1 MHSLP
6 GVLLSQPLLPS
17 KAPSPR
23 VKFPRNVKREE
34 GKEGGGGGGGGEEK
48 EEKEEKEEEEKQKRE
63 KKVAEEEEEKG
74 RLSGPQAVFENKV
87 GQLFL
92 TLVFGGEER

>member
-17 KAPSPR
+17 KPPSPW
-23 VKFPRNVKREE
+23 VKFPRDVQREE
-34 GKEGGGGGGGGEEK
+34 GEEEEGGGGGG
-48 EEKEEKEEEEKQKRE
+48 
-63 KKVAEEEEEKG
+63 KG
-74 RLSGPQAVFENKV
+74 RLSGPQAVFESKV